1 MSFPRF
7 RSFGRITILVVL
19 GLLLLIPL
27 FMVRNMVS
35 ERQGRSVQVHNEI
48 AGKWGGKQVLGA
60 PILSVPLTLRV
71 PKKGGVVEV
80 QEQWVRLFPE
90 SLSIDAELE
99 TQIRKRSLFEVPVYT
114 ASIDLKGFWD
124 PRKVVLPDPAWVA
137 EWSRAVVSVDAGDAR
152 SLTRAPGLQLG
163 GSNAPLD
170 NAQRSGTVRS
180 YQLHASAG
188 PTLSATAPLSF
199 RVQVVQRGTD
209 RIAFAPEASSTQ
221 VRVRSDW
228 KSPSFQG
235 SFLPDGSQISASGF
249 DASWSVS
256 GLNLGTP
263 LVWVDGDAPAAQ
275 DVDDTYSTEY
285 ADSEGRS
292 RPRVPVLAVSL
303 VEPVDGYD
311 SVDRSLKYGILVIAL
326 AFLALFL
333 FEAFLD
339 SPLHP
344 VQYGMIGLA
353 LVFFYLLLLSI
364 SEHLGFDMAYTIAA
378 TAVTGL
384 VAGYASAALAGWKRG
399 LALGLGLVTLWSFL
413 YTLLKAEDW
422 SLLMGSTG
430 LFLILAITMWL
441 TRRIDWNRR
450 DQTEADDA

>member
-7 RSFGRITILVVL
+7 RSLGRIGILAVL

-27 FMVRNMVS
+27 FMVRNLVS
-35 ERQGRSVQVHNEI
+35 ERQGRSSMVHNEI
-48 AGKWGGKQVLGA
+48 AGKWGGRQTLGA
-60 PILSVPLTLRV
+60 PILSVPVVLRTL
-71 PKKGGVVEV
+71 KKNGSVEI

-99 TQIRKRSLFEVPVYT
+99 TQVRKRSLFEVPVYT

-124 PRKVVLPDPAWVA
+124 PRKVVVPDVGWSAD
-137 EWSRAVVSVDAGDAR
+137 WSRAVVSVDAGDAR
-152 SLTRAPGLQLG
+152 SLARAPGLQLG
-163 GSNAPLD
+163 GADVALD
-170 NAQRSGTVRS
+170 NTQRSGTVRN
-180 YQLHASAG
+180 YQLHASTGAA
-188 PTLSATAPLSF
+188 LSSTAPLSF
-199 RVQVVQRGTD
+199 RVQVVQRGSD
-209 RIAFAPEASSTQ
+209 LIAFAPEASSTQ
-221 VRVRSDW
+221 VRIRSDW

-249 DASWSVS
+249 DATWTVS

-263 LVWVDGDAPAAQ
+263 MVWNDDDAPSTRKIG
-275 DVDDTYSTEY
+275 DDYATEY
-285 ADSEGRS
+285 TDSEGDVH
-292 RPRVPVLAVSL
+292 PRVPVLAVSL

-333 FEAFLD
+333 FEAFLGA
-339 SPLHP
+339 PLHP

-364 SEHLGFDMAYTIAA
+364 SEHLGFDLAYTIAA

-384 VAGYASAALAGWKRG
+384 VAGYASAALSGWGRG
-399 LALGLGLVTLWSFL
+399 LALGLGLVTLWGFL

-430 LFLILAITMWL
+430 LFLILAVTMWL

-450 DQTEADDA
+450 DQTELTDA